1 MKKITSDENKNLKYL
16 KQLQLKKYRDRERVY
31 LIEGEN
37 AVREAMIN
45 GVSPVLVAVDED
57 KQELYSE
64 MFGGFIDDA
73 LLLPSRLFSKVCAT
87 STSQGI
93 VAAVPKN
100 AAPEKLPAGP
110 VVVLDRLQDPGNI
123 GTIIRTCDA
132 AGISAVIAVKGC
144 ADIYSPKTVRSAAGS
159 VFRVPV
165 YDGLDTGVVIEL
177 LKAAGRKIIG
187 TSFNTSHMYYDVDM
201 TGDTAIVIGNEGN
214 GMSGEFM
221 DACDVSVK
229 IPMKGTI
236 ESLNASVAAG
246 ILIYETIRQ
255 ER

>member
-93 VAAVPKN
+93 VAAVPKT
-100 AAPEKLPAGP
+100 KHLKSCLRG
-110 VVVLDRLQDPGNI
+110 RLWFLTDFRI
-123 GTIIRTCDA
+123 L
-132 AGISAVIAVKGC
+132 VI
-144 ADIYSPKTVRSAAGS
+144 
-159 VFRVPV
+159 
-165 YDGLDTGVVIEL
+165 
-177 LKAAGRKIIG
+177 
-187 TSFNTSHMYYDVDM
+187 
-201 TGDTAIVIGNEGN
+201 
-214 GMSGEFM
+214 
-221 DACDVSVK
+221 
-229 IPMKGTI
+229 
-236 ESLNASVAAG
+236 
-246 ILIYETIRQ
+246 
-255 ER
+255 

>member
-93 VAAVPKN
+93 VAAVPRK

-132 AGISAVIAVKGC
+132 AGI
-144 ADIYSPKTVRSAAGS
+144 
-159 VFRVPV
+159 
-165 YDGLDTGVVIEL
+165 
-177 LKAAGRKIIG
+177 
-187 TSFNTSHMYYDVDM
+187 
-201 TGDTAIVIGNEGN
+201 
-214 GMSGEFM
+214 
-221 DACDVSVK
+221 
-229 IPMKGTI
+229 
-236 ESLNASVAAG
+236 
-246 ILIYETIRQ
+246 
-255 ER
+255 